1 MTDFESLGLS
11 DAVLKS
17 IEQLGFTTPTP
28 IQAQV
33 IPAVLSGSADLIALA
48 QTGTGKTAAFG
59 LPLVDM
65 IDTSARQ
72 PLALI
77 LAPTREL
84 CVQIENDLR
93 NFAKNTRGFSSVAV
107 YGGSSIRAQIDSIR
121 KGVQVVVAT
130 PGRLIDLLNRKALNL
145 SDVQVVVLDEA
156 DEMLNMGFQE
166 DIDTILAETPA
177 DKHTWLF
184 SATMP
189 AEIRD
194 IIRKYMHKPVE
205 ISSGGGNKTNENI
218 EHQYYIVESRNK
230 YPALKRILD
239 YHPDMYGIIFCRTK
253 AETQDIAERLI
264 KDGYVAD
271 SLHGDLTQM
280 QRDKVMAAFRE
291 KTLQVLIATDVAARG
306 IDVDNLTHV
315 IHLHLPDDM
324 AYYTHRSGR
333 TARAGKK
340 GISCVLATSKDMYR
354 IKQLERSLKIQFM
367 RMMVPDGVTI
377 CERQLLNLIHRVN
390 EVQVDEKAI
399 APFLSV
405 MEQEFA
411 GMDRDEVMKRFASLE
426 FNRFLEYYRFA
437 EDLNVYE
444 RKDSHERASRKAN
457 MDLLFINLGKMD
469 HIGPKDLLMMISQV
483 GKLKPHQVGD
493 IRLKGAYSFVEVPAN
508 VSDSIIKSFNGFI
521 YRGRKVRIEIQ
532 NEKSESFKEKPRA
545 HKGNSRE
552 MQKPGKKKSSEP
564 YKGRKW

>member
-1 MTDFESLGLS
+1 
-11 DAVLKS
+11 
-17 IEQLGFTTPTP
+17 
-28 IQAQV
+28 
-33 IPAVLSGSADLIALA
+33 
-48 QTGTGKTAAFG
+48 
-59 LPLVDM
+59 
-65 IDTSARQ
+65 
-72 PLALI
+72 
-77 LAPTREL
+77 
-84 CVQIENDLR
+84 
-93 NFAKNTRGFSSVAV
+93 
-107 YGGSSIRAQIDSIR
+107 
-121 KGVQVVVAT
+121 
-130 PGRLIDLLNRKALNL
+130 
-145 SDVQVVVLDEA
+145 
-156 DEMLNMGFQE
+156 
-166 DIDTILAETPA
+166 
-177 DKHTWLF
+177 
-184 SATMP
+184 
-189 AEIRD
+189 
-194 IIRKYMHKPVE
+194 
-205 ISSGGGNKTNENI
+205 
-218 EHQYYIVESRNK
+218 
-230 YPALKRILD
+230 
-239 YHPDMYGIIFCRTK
+239 
-253 AETQDIAERLI
+253 
-264 KDGYVAD
+264 
-271 SLHGDLTQM
+271 
-280 QRDKVMAAFRE
+280 
-291 KTLQVLIATDVAARG
+291 
-306 IDVDNLTHV
+306 
-315 IHLHLPDDM
+315 
-324 AYYTHRSGR
+324 
-333 TARAGKK
+333 
-340 GISCVLATSKDMYR
+340 
-354 IKQLERSLKIQFM
+354 M